1 MHKYQTLML
10 LLMAYAA
17 ATWIPA
23 PGLWLRELS
32 LLGSTIPLPQ
42 LLLAGLLFSAGLC
55 AARGAVG
62 SMFAARERFVLYLI
76 AAWLVPIV
84 SALCVVGGLWGIA
97 GGPASVALGIVIVAA
112 MPVANSSVG
121 WATSMGGSVPL
132 SIALLVVGTAL
143 SPLLSPLVIAA
154 GAISLGT
161 AEQALTETPWS
172 DGMGLFFVLWV
183 LLPIVCGLLVASRL
197 SSPTN
202 QRLVPIARRV
212 SFAILIVLNYL
223 NGAPCLPAMVQ
234 EPQILLWPVLGSA
247 SLVALSSTCVAG
259 WRREWMFGNHWPT
272 RGLAPP
278 PHAQN
283 RSNPSVSDAAERT
296 SFLLAVVMRNTG
308 AALVFAG
315 AALPNYVL
323 VSLTIISYTMLQHC
337 WVGFFL
343 APPAS
348 ATTD

>member
-1 MHKYQTLML
+1 MHKFQTLL
-10 LLMAYAA
+10 LLLTAYAA
-17 ATWIPA
+17 ATWFPA
-23 PGLWLRELS
+23 PGLWLRELN
-32 LLGSTIPLPQ
+32 LFGTTLPLPQ

-55 AARGAVG
+55 AARGAV
-62 SMFAARERFVLYLI
+62 SAMFAARERFLLYLV

-84 SALCVVGGLWGIA
+84 SALFVVGGLWGIA

-143 SPLLSPLVIAA
+143 SPLLSPLVIGA

-172 DGMGLFFVLWV
+172 EGMGMFFLQWV
-183 LLPIVCGLLVASRL
+183 LMPVVSGVLIASRL
-197 SSPTN
+197 SLSLN
-202 QRLVPIARRV
+202 ERIVPIARRL
-212 SFAILIVLNYL
+212 SFVILIVLNYL
-223 NGAPCLPAMVQ
+223 NGAPCLPALAQ
-234 EPQILLWPVLGSA
+234 EPRILLWPVLGSA
-247 SLVALSSTCVAG
+247 SLLAVSSACVPWWLRKWARG
-259 WRREWMFGNHWPT
+259 IDSPT
-272 RGLAPP
+272 PAHSPAYQP
-278 PHAQN
+278 AT
-283 RSNPSVSDAAERT
+283 AASERT
-296 SFLLAVVMRNTG
+296 SLLLAVVMRNTG

-343 APPAS
+343 TPPAVT
-348 ATTD
+348 TTD